1 MSEVPAFVERI
12 TTRLTESGVSE
23 QTASGDYLKVKAIA
37 EAALDVT
44 ASERDAWIT
53 QRCAGDSALR
63 EDVAR
68 WLAAIA
74 AAEAQDFLAPRAV
87 VTPAFG
93 DDAQQRYRVLREL
106 GHGGMGM
113 VYLAERADGEFRQ
126 LVALKTLNAIGSETA
141 ALAQRLRAERQIL
154 AGLQHPNIA
163 RLLDGGTDAAGWP
176 WLVMEYV
183 DGERIDRWCDAHGL
197 GVAER
202 IALLLPVC
210 DAVAYAHQHLVVH
223 RDIKPGNILVAADG
237 TPKLLDFG
245 IARLL
250 DEEATATLTADQRLT
265 FRYASPEQIRG
276 DAVGTASDL
285 YSLAVVLYRLL
296 TGQFPYAPGDASAP
310 ELARAALDDTPRTPS
325 RSLVAPEAAGK
336 PQTEAL
342 ARALSGDVD
351 AILLRALRKAPHE
364 RYASVAQFAE
374 DLRRHLSGQPVVARQ
389 GQRGYALR
397 SFLRRHRYGVAAS
410 LLALAGL
417 VAFTALLIVQL
428 DRAERERDR
437 ARQVAQFL
445 ATMFEDSNP
454 MSEVAGNSAAR
465 AGITVRE
472 VLDRQ
477 APRIERELA
486 GQPHVQATL
495 LGSIGRVYDGLDQ
508 RELSLR
514 YLEAALARLP
524 ADDASVA
531 RERAELLFYLCKVH
545 GVRGRERTL
554 AACDDAVAAAR
565 AIARGPDFDLARA
578 LNSRGSALNLLGRND
593 ESEADLR
600 AALTQF
606 QQLGKRE
613 WSAGVAGDLAAL
625 AYLRGDPK
633 ACLAQIEPVVAQW
646 RSSFGSEHAILAG
659 ALSTRSNCL
668 LAIGKAKEAEA
679 DLREAL
685 ALVDKAVGADAA
697 VGNRAQ
703 LLSDLALVLNRQERF
718 AEAEP
723 LLREALRIS
732 EQVYGPDHPEVGA
745 VLRNLSLAL
754 DGQGHVEEGIALL
767 RRTLE
772 IDRKRGESDG
782 LSLAITQNNLGFRLV
797 RDGRYAES
805 EPLLRESLQNYERI
819 DPRHPDRAAPLV
831 NLGNVLVDT
840 GRAAEAL
847 PLLREGFELRERT
860 MQPGS
865 APIES
870 ARSLLGA
877 CLAALGRRD
886 EALPL
891 LRTSYEAL
899 LKSSGAEHRRT
910 RDAKKRLDGA
920 LR

>member
-1 MSEVPAFVERI
+1 MSSSNERI
-12 TTRLTESGVSE
+12 TVRLTESGVSE
-23 QTASGDYLKVKAIA
+23 QTASGDYRKVKAIA
-37 EAALDVT
+37 EAALDV
-44 ASERDAWIT
+44 AECERDAWVT

-63 EDVAR
+63 DEVAR

-87 VTPAFG
+87 VAPTFG
-93 DDAQQRYRVLREL
+93 DEAQQRYRVLREL

-126 LVALKTLNAIGSETA
+126 LVALKTLNAIGSEAA

-183 DGERIDRWCDAHGL
+183 DGERLDRWCDVRGL
-197 GVAER
+197 DVVAR
-202 IALLLPVC
+202 IALFLPVC

-250 DEEATATLTADQRLT
+250 DEETTATLATDQRLT

-276 DAVGTASDL
+276 EAVGTASDL

-310 ELARAALDDTPRTPS
+310 ELARATLDDMPRAPS
-325 RSLVAPEAAGK
+325 RNLGAPDAAGR
-336 PQTEAL
+336 
-342 ARALSGDVD
+342 ARLDALSGDID
-351 AILLRALRKAPHE
+351 AILLRALRKAPRE
-364 RYASVAQFAE
+364 RYGSVAQFAE
-374 DLRRHLSGQPVVARQ
+374 DLRRHLGGQPVAARQ

-417 VAFTALLIVQL
+417 VAFTALLVVQL

-454 MSEVAGNSAAR
+454 MSEVAGSSAAR

-472 VLDRQ
+472 VLDHQ

-486 GQPHVQATL
+486 GQPEVQATL

-508 RELSLR
+508 RELAQR
-514 YLEAALARLP
+514 YLGAALARLP
-524 ADDASVA
+524 ADDTSVA

-554 AACDDAVAAAR
+554 AACDQAVDAAR
-565 AIARGPDFDLARA
+565 AIAREPDFDLARA
-578 LNSRGSALNLLGRND
+578 LRYRGSALNLLGRND

-600 AALTQF
+600 AALIRF
-606 QQLGKRE
+606 QQMDKPA
-613 WSAGVAGDLAAL
+613 WTAGVAADLAAL

-633 ACLAQIEPVVAQW
+633 ACLAQIEPVVTQW
-646 RSSFGSEHAILAG
+646 RSAFGSEHAILAG
-659 ALSTRSNCL
+659 ALSTRSNCN

-685 ALVDKAVGADAA
+685 ALVDKAVGAAAA

-732 EQVYGPDHPEVGA
+732 ERVYGPDHPEIGA

-754 DGQGHVEEGIALL
+754 DGQGHVDEGIALL

-772 IDRKRGESDG
+772 IDRRRGEGDR
-782 LSLAITQNNLGFRLV
+782 LSLAITQNNLGFRLL
-797 RDGRYAES
+797 REGRYTES

-840 GRAAEAL
+840 GRPAEAL
-847 PLLREGFELRERT
+847 PLLREGLALREKN

-865 APIES
+865 VPIDS
-870 ARSLLGA
+870 ARSVLGA
-877 CLAALGRRD
+877 CLAALGQRD

-891 LRTSYEAL
+891 LRTAYEGL
-899 LKSSGAEHRRT
+899 LQSSGAEHRRT
-910 RDAKKRLDGA
+910 RDAKKRLDA
-920 LR
+920 AQH